1 MGRSLPER
9 RKHGLAVRF
18 ICGDSSVEN
27 QSGEREKKSFVCM
40 RSRTCIID
48 IIIDFMVIIIILI
61 SSSLVDV
68 SKLPS
73 DGDFLRLVLLWLK
86 DPREF

>member
-1 MGRSLPER
+1 MC
-9 RKHGLAVRF
+9 
-18 ICGDSSVEN
+18 I
-27 QSGEREKKSFVCM
+27 

-48 IIIDFMVIIIILI
+48 IIIDIMVIIIILI